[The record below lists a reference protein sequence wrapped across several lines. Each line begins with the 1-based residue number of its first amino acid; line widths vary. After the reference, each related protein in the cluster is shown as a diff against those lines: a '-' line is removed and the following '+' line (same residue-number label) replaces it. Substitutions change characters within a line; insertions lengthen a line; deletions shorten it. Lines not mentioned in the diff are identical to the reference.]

1 VRILCINPN
10 SSYDVTA
17 GIEKVCRKYA
27 SPETEV
33 EVKLIEEAPLG
44 IVSYRDIA
52 ISEKYLLER
61 FEEWKEPYDGF
72 IVACHSDVGVDLLRE
87 LTDKPVIG
95 IGEASMLVALPLG
108 HKFSVLSL
116 GRKKIPQ
123 KEDLIRKY
131 GLEARCSSVRMTGL
145 GVIATS
151 YEEEKD
157 KLIEAG
163 KRAIEED
170 GAEVLIL
177 GCAGMAGLDKEI
189 ERAVGVPVVDGV
201 ASALLIVESL
211 VRYGV
216 STSKVGKYL

>member
-1 VRILCINPN
+1 MRILCINPN
-10 SSYDVTA
+10 SSHDVTA
-17 GIEKVCRKYA
+17 GIEEVCRKYA

-33 EVKLIEEAPLG
+33 EVRSIEEAPLG
-44 IVSYRDIA
+44 IVSYRDAA

-61 FEEWKEPYDGF
+61 FEEWKGSYDGF

-131 GLEARCSSVRMTGL
+131 GLETRCSSVRITGL
-145 GVIATS
+145 GVVATS

-163 KRAIEED
+163 KRAIKED

-189 ERAVGVPVVDGV
+189 EKAVGVPVIDGV

-211 VRYGV
+211 VRYGA